1 MLRIALIGCGK
12 IADQHVQAIRRIPDC
27 IIVGL
32 CDRELLMARQL
43 AERFGNNACFSD
55 LHEMLE
61 TTRPDV
67 VHITT
72 PPQSH
77 CTLARGCLEAGSHVY
92 LEKPFTVTGEEA
104 ESLIELAERKQV
116 KITAGHNLQFTLE
129 MLEMRRLMREGFVGG
144 EPAHLESY
152 FSYDLGDPTYGKG
165 LLQDQ
170 NHWVRKLPGGLL
182 HNIIS
187 HGVAKLAEFLDDDI
201 TDIIAI
207 AGQSPRLRSLGDE
220 QILDE
225 LRVLLRDKTG
235 RTGSFCFSTQ
245 LKGLNQLRL
254 YGPEGSIVVDH
265 ISGTVVRNK
274 YRPCKSYLTYFVP
287 PLRAAREHLR
297 NARINV
303 TNFLRQRLYQ
313 DFGMK
318 ELIERFYNSIRSGS
332 PPPIPYREIILTAR
346 IMDEIFAQTYPAR
359 KRRSEVRNQRSELER
374 GMSEDRGRMTEDPS
388 QIPEVRGQTSAQ
400 ASHISVSTAA

>member
-1 MLRIALIGCGK
+1 
-12 IADQHVQAIRRIPDC
+12 
-27 IIVGL
+27 
-32 CDRELLMARQL
+32 MARQL
-43 AERFGNNACFSD
+43 AERFKIGGVFSD
-55 LHEMLE
+55 ADQMLKAVS
-61 TTRPDV
+61 PDV

-77 CTLARGCLEAGSHVY
+77 YTLARGCLEAGSHVY

-104 ESLIELAERKQV
+104 ESLIELAERKKV

-129 MLEMRRLMREGFVGG
+129 MLEMRRLMREGFLGG

-152 FSYDLGDPTYGKG
+152 FSYDLGDPTYAKG

-170 NHWVRKLPGGLL
+170 NHWVRKLPGALL

-187 HGVAKLAEFLDDDI
+187 HGVAKLAEFLDDDL
-201 TDIIAI
+201 TDIMAM
-207 AGQSPRLRSLGDE
+207 ADQSPRIKSLDDK

-225 LRVLLRDKTG
+225 LRVLVRDKTG

-287 PLRAAREHLR
+287 PLRVAREHLR

-303 TNFLRQRLYQ
+303 TNFVRQRLHQ

-318 ELIERFYNSIRSGS
+318 ELIERFYNSIGSGS

-346 IMDEIFAQTYPAR
+346 IMDEIFAQIYAGQKP
-359 KRRSEVRNQRSELER
+359 
-374 GMSEDRGRMTEDPS
+374 EDRQNTIETRRNATAFN
-388 QIPEVRGQTSAQ
+388 IPL
-400 ASHISVSTAA
+400 SVIGHRP

>member
-1 MLRIALIGCGK
+1 MRVALVGCGK
-12 IADQHVQAIRRIPDC
+12 IADQHVEAIRRIPGC
-27 IIVGL
+27 SIVAL
-32 CDRELLMARQL
+32 CDLEPLMARQL
-43 AERFGNNACFSD
+43 GERFGISQCFSD
-55 LHEMLE
+55 VHEML
-61 TTRPDV
+61 RAVSPDV

-77 CTLARGCLEAGSHVY
+77 YSVARECLDSGAHVY
-92 LEKPFTVTGEEA
+92 IEKPFTLRTDEA
-104 ESLIELAERKQV
+104 EELIQFANRLGLNV
-116 KITAGHNLQFTLE
+116 TAGHNLQFTLE

-152 FSYDLGDPTYGKG
+152 FSYDLGDPTYAKG

-187 HGVAKLAEFLDDDI
+187 HGVAKLAEFLDDDL
-201 TDIIAI
+201 TDIMAM
-207 AGQSPRLRSLGDE
+207 AGQSPLLKSLDE
-220 QILDE
+220 KQILDE
-225 LRVLLRDKTG
+225 LRVLVRDKTG
-235 RTGSFCFSTQ
+235 RTASFCFSTQ

-287 PLRAAREHLR
+287 PLRAAREYLR

-303 TNFLRQRLYQ
+303 TNFVRQRLYQ

-346 IMDEIFAQTYPAR
+346 IMDEIFAQIYAGQKP
-359 KRRSEVRNQRSELER
+359 
-374 GMSEDRGRMTEDPS
+374 EDRQNTIETRRNATALG
-388 QIPEVRGQTSAQ
+388 IPLSLTGHRP
-400 ASHISVSTAA
+400 

>member
-1 MLRIALIGCGK
+1 MLRVAIVGCGK
-12 IADQHVQAIRRIPDC
+12 IADQHVHAIRRIRDC
-27 IIVGL
+27 GIVAV
-32 CDRELLMARQL
+32 CDQEPLMAQQL
-43 AERFGNNACFSD
+43 AERFKIPGVFSNAQ
-55 LHEMLE
+55 EMLK
-61 TTRPDV
+61 TVSPDV

-72 PPQSH
+72 PPRSH
-77 CTLARGCLEAGSHVY
+77 YTLARECLEAGSHVY

-104 ESLIELAERKQV
+104 ESLIELAEHKNI

-144 EPAHLESY
+144 EPAHLESH
-152 FSYDLGDPTYGKG
+152 FSYDLGDPTYAKG

-207 AGQSPRLRSLGDE
+207 AGQSPRLKSLGDE

-235 RTGSFCFSTQ
+235 RTASFCFSTQ

-254 YGPEGSIVVDH
+254 FGPEGSIVVDH

-287 PLRAAREHLR
+287 PIRAARQHLR
-297 NARINV
+297 NARINI
-303 TNFLRQRLYQ
+303 TNFVRQRLHQ
-313 DFGMK
+313 DSGMK
-318 ELIERFYNSIRSGS
+318 ELIERLYNSIRSGS

-346 IMDEIFAQTYPAR
+346 IMDEIFVQIHGGQKPEAGQNTIEAR
-359 KRRSEVRNQRSELER
+359 RNATAF
-374 GMSEDRGRMTEDPS
+374 D
-388 QIPEVRGQTSAQ
+388 IPL
-400 ASHISVSTAA
+400 SVVGHQP